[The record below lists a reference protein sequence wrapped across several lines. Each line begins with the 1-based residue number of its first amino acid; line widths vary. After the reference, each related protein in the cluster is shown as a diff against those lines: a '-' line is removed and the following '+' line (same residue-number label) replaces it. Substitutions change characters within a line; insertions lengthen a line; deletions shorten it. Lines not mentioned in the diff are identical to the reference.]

1 MIWIVTVGEN
11 ESWILKWLYFS
22 ENVFVEKWNKMI
34 FKEIQKG
41 FKLWPL
47 GPDIFTTWNSDLN
60 SLSGGDFEPPGAV
73 GRLRVARREPGA
85 RQRSAGVEELAAAA
99 AALRGA
105 GVREVVPARVGG
117 RGCRQPEPE
126 AGAAREDGR
135 RDVVAAELAK
145 QRCWATVAIADLE
158 QQLDIES
165 SRNESCMSYMGYRA
179 RNEKRQELLGY
190 GALMVVYYLTVS

>member
-1 MIWIVTVGEN
+1 MRVEYKKAHT
-11 ESWILKWLYFS
+11 KWLYFS
-22 ENVFVEKWNKMI
+22 ENVFLEKWKKEE
-34 FKEIQKG
+34 FFLEIQKG

-85 RQRSAGVEELAAAA
+85 RQRSAGVEELTTAA

-145 QRCWATVAIADLE
+145 QRCWAAVAITDLE

-165 SRNESCMSYMGYRA
+165 SRDKSCISYRDH
-179 RNEKRQELLGY
+179 
-190 GALMVVYYLTVS
+190 GAIGLEMKNGKSYWAMVV